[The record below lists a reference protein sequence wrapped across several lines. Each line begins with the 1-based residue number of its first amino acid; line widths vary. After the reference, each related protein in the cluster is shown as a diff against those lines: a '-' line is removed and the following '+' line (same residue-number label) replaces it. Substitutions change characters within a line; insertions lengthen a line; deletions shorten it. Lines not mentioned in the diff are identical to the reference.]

1 MNNFISFEGID
12 GCGKTTQISL
22 VSKYLDEKKISNTIV
37 REPGD
42 TKVSE
47 ALRTILLDKRNNI
60 SHNTETLLF
69 LAARSQLVN
78 EVILPKLK
86 NNDFVLC
93 DRYLDSTAV
102 YQGFG
107 YNLNLD
113 LINNMNIFA
122 TNNLFPMLTI
132 IFDIDPEVAINRIE
146 RNNLDRMESKG
157 IDYFNRVRE
166 GYNMI
171 SKLYPD
177 RCKIIHCNGKD
188 IMSVFSNVKEIINL
202 YL

>member
-93 DRYLDSTAV
+93 DRYLDSTAA

-132 IFDIDPEVAINRIE
+132 IFDIDPEVLR
-146 RNNLDRMESKG
+146 RDVFWGES
-157 IDYFNRVRE
+157 
-166 GYNMI
+166 
-171 SKLYPD
+171 LPD
-177 RCKIIHCNGKD
+177 LSTSLFKT
-188 IMSVFSNVKEIINL
+188 
-202 YL
+202 